1 VDQFAILWYLAVVIT
16 RINEINAAM
25 KALNENVES
34 LNISLIFDI
43 CKIQNTEDTEIC
55 KQYVLT
61 CEYWKIA

>member
-1 VDQFAILWYLAVVIT
+1 MDQFAILWYLAVVIT

-25 KALNENVES
+25 KALNENLES

-43 CKIQNTEDTEIC
+43 CKIQNTEDTKIC
-55 KQYVLT
+55 KQYALT